1 MKQVTLLLLAGMI
14 VLLSACS
21 KERITGSG
29 NSKTEIRNTP
39 SFNAVSVLGS
49 SNVYITKG
57 TALKVEVYGYENLL
71 PYFETTVVN
80 NELRVGYRS
89 GVNIRNDN
97 IKVYITMPDPITF
110 LNIQG
115 SGSISVTGNFTS
127 TVSVDLL
134 INGSGNIDFESGTA
148 PKAML
153 RINGSGNI
161 NAYGLS
167 AKESDAGITGSG
179 NIKTSVTEKF
189 IAAISGSGNI
199 YYKGDP
205 AIINSTV
212 TGSGRVIKQ

>member
-14 VLLSACS
+14 VMLSACS

-127 TVSVDLL
+127 TLSVDLL
-134 INGSGNIDFESGTA
+134 INGSGNMDFESGTA